1 MTKESSSLWRVKPV
15 TALLESRDSSR
26 LRRSL
31 GLLDLTALG
40 IGAIIGT
47 GIFVVTGVA
56 AAQYAGPGLVVSFIL
71 AGLAAALA
79 ALSYAELAST
89 IPVAGSAYTYSYAA
103 LGEFAAWVV
112 GWNLVLA
119 YLIAAGAVAIGWASY
134 LVDLLG
140 TFGVLLPGS
149 VTAGPGEGGAVN
161 LPAMGVVF
169 LVTLLII
176 RGTSESARAAKI
188 IVLIKLAVI
197 ALFIIV
203 GARFIDPANWRPF
216 LPFGILGVF
225 QGAAIVF
232 FAYIGFDAVAAAAEE
247 TKEPQRTLPK
257 GVLGSLIISTVL
269 YVLVTL
275 VLTGLVPYG
284 ELNTASPVATAL
296 LRAGVPL
303 AGGIV
308 AVGAL
313 AGITSVLVVIL
324 YAQSRVF
331 FAMSRDGLLPPA
343 FSRLHP
349 RYRTPYFATLLVG
362 TAAMLVAGFMPF
374 RAVTELAN
382 IGALATF
389 TLTAV
394 GVLVLR
400 RTRPDL
406 PRPFKTPGVP
416 WTPAL
421 SILFSVY
428 LAANLPAETW
438 LRFAL
443 WTAAGIALYFLY
455 GYRHSALAPR
465 GAHFR
470 WRAVLAPARA
480 GSVLRRLG
488 PARGRR
494 R

>member
-1 MTKESSSLWRVKPV
+1 MTEKSPSLWRVKPIA
-15 TALLESRDSSR
+15 ALLEGRESSR

-31 GLLDLTALG
+31 GLLDLVALG

-79 ALSYAELAST
+79 ALSYAELASM

-103 LGEFAAWVV
+103 LGEFVAWIV

-119 YLIAAGAVAIGWASY
+119 YLIASGAVAIGWGSY
-134 LVDLLG
+134 LVDLLRS
-140 TFGVLLPGS
+140 FGILLPGT
-149 VTAGPGEGGAVN
+149 VVAGPGRGGVVN
-161 LPAMGVVF
+161 LPAMAIAL

-176 RGTSESARAAKI
+176 RGTSQSARATKV

-197 ALFIIV
+197 VLFIVV

-216 LPFGILGVF
+216 LPFGVLGIF

-232 FAYIGFDAVAAAAEE
+232 FAYIGFDAVATAAEE
-247 TKEPQRTLPK
+247 TKEPQRTLPR
-257 GVLGSLIISTVL
+257 GILGSLIISTVL
-269 YVLVTL
+269 YIVVTL
-275 VLTGLVPYG
+275 VLTGLVPYAQ
-284 ELNTASPVATAL
+284 LNTASPVTTAL

-331 FAMSRDGLLPPA
+331 FAMSRDGLLPPV
-343 FSRLHP
+343 FSRVHS
-349 RYRTPYFATLLVG
+349 RYRTPYFATFIVG
-362 TAAMLVAGFMPF
+362 AAVMLISGFMPF
-374 RAVTELAN
+374 QAVAELAN
-382 IGALATF
+382 IGALMTF

-416 WTPAL
+416 WTPLL
-421 SILFSVY
+421 SIVFSAY
-428 LAANLPAETW
+428 LSANLPAETW

-443 WTAAGIALYFLY
+443 WMAAGIIIYFAY
-455 GYRHSALAPR
+455 GYRHSALAPQDIR
-465 GAHFR
+465 FS
-470 WRAVLAPARA
+470 WRALLAPAHAKPLSPPGGTDRKDH
-480 GSVLRRLG
+480 
-488 PARGRR
+488 
-494 R
+494 